1 MSKSILIV
9 EDESKLA
16 KVLADY
22 LEKDDFKTSHLIN
35 GDEVVDWV
43 KKINLT

>member
-22 LEKDDFKTSHLIN
+22 LEKDDLKTNHISN
-35 GDEVVDWV
+35 
-43 KKINLT
+43 